1 LRLVSGRGCSAVEL
15 EMSLSKETK
24 KFRINML
31 ILVIEALL
39 PFLLLFALRNDYT
52 ILGRIISAILVLG
65 IIYLVVFK

>member
-1 LRLVSGRGCSAVEL
+1 VEL

-31 ILVIEALL
+31 VLVIEILL
-39 PFLLLFALRNDYT
+39 PFLLLYALQNDYT
-52 ILGRIISAILVLG
+52 LLGRITSVVLVLG

>member
-1 LRLVSGRGCSAVEL
+1 
-15 EMSLSKETK
+15 MSLSKETK

-52 ILGRIISAILVLG
+52 ILGRIISTILVLG

>member
-1 LRLVSGRGCSAVEL
+1 
-15 EMSLSKETK
+15 MSLSKETK

>member
-1 LRLVSGRGCSAVEL
+1 
-15 EMSLSKETK
+15 MSLSKETK

-52 ILGRIISAILVLG
+52 MLGRITSAILILG

>member
-1 LRLVSGRGCSAVEL
+1 
-15 EMSLSKETK
+15 MSLSKETK

-39 PFLLLFALRNDYT
+39 PFLLLFALQNDYT
-52 ILGRIISAILVLG
+52 ILGPIISAILVLG

>member
-1 LRLVSGRGCSAVEL
+1 VEL

-52 ILGRIISAILVLG
+52 MLGRITSAILILG